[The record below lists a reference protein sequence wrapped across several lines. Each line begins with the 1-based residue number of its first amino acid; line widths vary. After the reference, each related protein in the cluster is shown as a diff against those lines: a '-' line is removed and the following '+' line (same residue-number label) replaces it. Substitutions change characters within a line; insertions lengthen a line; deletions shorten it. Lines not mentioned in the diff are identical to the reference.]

1 LEYTKRMEIWN
12 YTKNAKVE
20 TIYPI
25 TIWGTFVSDINSWRE
40 KLNNARNE
48 SAKLTEEII
57 NIKKELSEAFQNE
70 PHSEHVKHLKE
81 KYRRIKRLWKRA
93 STYVVQYRYFL
104 NCEQRAFEQFKIYYP
119 KSLMQ
124 EDLIKNHHYKKPRR

>member
-1 LEYTKRMEIWN
+1 MEIWN

-25 TIWGTFVSDINSWRE
+25 TIWGTFVSSINSWR
-40 KLNNARNE
+40 
-48 SAKLTEEII
+48 
-57 NIKKELSEAFQNE
+57 KELADARKTASDLTYELILAKADLTDAFQQE
-70 PHSEHVKHLKE
+70 PHSERVKKLRRKYHLIKE
-81 KYRRIKRLWKRA
+81 KWKRA
-93 STYVVQYRYFL
+93 STDVVQYRYFL

-124 EDLIKNHHYKKPRR
+124 EDLIKNHHYKKSRR